1 MTEASPSPDVPQID
15 PSANFNRAQ
24 AFRSTAG
31 SLAINGLCPFLL
43 YWFLAPHYPPE
54 DITPL
59 LYVMIFPILGFL
71 VGLVRKRT
79 LDAIAA
85 IALAGI
91 VIHLTVTV
99 LSKDMTTALVLR
111 SLQGAVVGLCFLLS
125 ALIGRPLLY
134 LIARQVVTA
143 NAPERRA
150 RFDAVTQI
158 DRGRTFLVATLV
170 WGVGLMLSSAI
181 HVALA
186 LRLAH
191 ATYLLVSPATGL
203 VVNGALLIWS
213 IRFITARLASHVH
226 LVDPS
231 PAA

>member
-1 MTEASPSPDVPQID
+1 MADHAQTSNASIVPQ
-15 PSANFNRAQ
+15 ANFNRVQ

-31 SLAINGLCPFLL
+31 SLVVNGLFPYLL
-43 YWFLAPHYPPE
+43 YRFLAPHYPSE
-54 DITPL
+54 SVTPL
-59 LYVMIFPILGFL
+59 LYAMIFPIAGFF

-79 LDAIAA
+79 LDAIAV

-111 SLQGAVVGLCFLLS
+111 ALQGAVIGLCFVAS

-134 LIARQVVTA
+134 YIARQVVTA

-150 RFDAVTQI
+150 RFDAVTEI
-158 DRGRTFLVATLV
+158 DKGRTFLVATLV
-170 WGVGLMLSSAI
+170 WGIGLMISSAI
-181 HVALA
+181 HVVLA
-186 LRLAH
+186 LRLPH
-191 ATYLLVSPATGL
+191 ATFLLVSPVTGL

-213 IRFITARLASHVH
+213 IRFITARLATHVH
-226 LVDPS
+226 LVS
-231 PAA
+231 